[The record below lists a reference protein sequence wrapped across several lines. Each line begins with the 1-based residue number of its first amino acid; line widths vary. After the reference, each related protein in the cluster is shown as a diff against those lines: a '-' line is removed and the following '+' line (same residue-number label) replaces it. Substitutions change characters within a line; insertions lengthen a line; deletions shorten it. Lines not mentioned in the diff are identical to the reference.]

1 MVSCHE
7 LLECVQ
13 SDVLTHLH
21 RARGSHIRLSS
32 VLRESAVSRE
42 DRIPATKT
50 SQGAE
55 KTAESATDIL

>member
-1 MVSCHE
+1 MYN
-7 LLECVQ
+7 
-13 SDVLTHLH
+13 VLTHLH

-32 VLRESAVSRE
+32 VPRESAVSRE
-42 DRIPATKT
+42 DRISATKT